1 MCALTRSG
9 MQAPALLSLHDKK
22 CEYCGKP
29 AKDLLRMIEEWADSP
44 EGKLDLAAEDLR
56 LLNVSAEEKG
66 KAWGF

>member
-1 MCALTRSG
+1 M
-9 MQAPALLSLHDKK
+9 LSLHDKR
-22 CEYCGKP
+22 CDYCDKP

-56 LLNVSAEEKG
+56 LMNVSAEEKG